1 MFTFLFTTILL
12 ALQQPT
18 FAADDDM
25 QCTEGFV
32 MDLFCINNKNL
43 FDNPR
48 LLTLENPENHT
59 VHCLVDLDF
68 CVNSGYNILL
78 PNPKFGQGSEPK
90 FAHAL
95 SLDPTGNG
103 LVEKLAK
110 EHGVCSECT
119 GSGTIRAGLRFT
131 YIGKVIPRT
140 DNVPRFQ
147 VKNISLSPRMAD
159 PNSNDDGCP
168 NAMKRFNISRHLK
181 KPESG
186 GRKNLSIALNND
198 MQCTEGFVMDLFC
211 INRGTLLDAPSVVT
225 LQNPEK
231 HSVHCL
237 VDVDRCINSG
247 YNILLPN
254 PKFGQDSEPKFVHAL
269 TLDETGNELVLRI
282 ARENGNGDSCSTC
295 TGSGKISAGLRFTYI
310 GKVVPRSNDVAMFQV
325 KNISLSPR
333 MADPN
338 SNDDGCPNAMKR
350 FNISRHLKKPES
362 GGRKN
367 LSIALNNDMQCTEGF
382 LMNLFCIDRK
392 RLCDNLNVVTLENPE
407 KQTVSCLV
415 DVDGCV
421 NSGYSILLPNPKF
434 G

>member
-110 EHGVCSECT
+110 EHGVCYECT

-168 NAMKRFNISRHLK
+168 NTIRRFNISR
-181 KPESG
+181 PFIRSESG
-186 GRKNLSIALNND
+186 DSQDPGKAHGSLIII
-198 MQCTEGFVMDLFC
+198 TWGF
-211 INRGTLLDAPSVVT
+211 
-225 LQNPEK
+225 
-231 HSVHCL
+231 
-237 VDVDRCINSG
+237 
-247 YNILLPN
+247 LLPT
-254 PKFGQDSEPKFVHAL
+254 FFVS
-269 TLDETGNELVLRI
+269 VLL
-282 ARENGNGDSCSTC
+282 
-295 TGSGKISAGLRFTYI
+295 IS
-310 GKVVPRSNDVAMFQV
+310 
-325 KNISLSPR
+325 
-333 MADPN
+333 
-338 SNDDGCPNAMKR
+338 
-350 FNISRHLKKPES
+350 
-362 GGRKN
+362 
-367 LSIALNNDMQCTEGF
+367 
-382 LMNLFCIDRK
+382 
-392 RLCDNLNVVTLENPE
+392 
-407 KQTVSCLV
+407 
-415 DVDGCV
+415 
-421 NSGYSILLPNPKF
+421 
-434 G
+434 

>member
-1 MFTFLFTTILL
+1 MFNCFLHKNRIISLLSFQNFRPKKLPTLSLLINCNMFTLL
-12 ALQQPT
+12 IATVLLTLQQPA
-18 FAADDDM
+18 FAADDD
-25 QCTEGFV
+25 
-32 MDLFCINNKNL
+32 I
-43 FDNPR
+43 
-48 LLTLENPENHT
+48 
-59 VHCLVDLDF
+59 
-68 CVNSGYNILL
+68 
-78 PNPKFGQGSEPK
+78 
-90 FAHAL
+90 
-95 SLDPTGNG
+95 
-103 LVEKLAK
+103 
-110 EHGVCSECT
+110 
-119 GSGTIRAGLRFT
+119 
-131 YIGKVIPRT
+131 
-140 DNVPRFQ
+140 
-147 VKNISLSPRMAD
+147 
-159 PNSNDDGCP
+159 
-168 NAMKRFNISRHLK
+168 
-181 KPESG
+181 
-186 GRKNLSIALNND
+186 
-198 MQCTEGFVMDLFC
+198 QCTEGFVMDLFC

-269 TLDETGNELVLRI
+269 TLDETGNELVLKI
-282 ARENGNGDSCSTC
+282 ARENGNGDLCSTC

-310 GKVVPRSNDVAMFQV
+310 GKVIPRGNDVAMFQV

-350 FNISRHLKKPES
+350 FNISRHLNKPES
-362 GGRKN
+362 GDRKN

-382 LMNLFCIDRK
+382 VMNLFCIDRK
-392 RLCDNLNVVTLENPE
+392 RLCDNPNVVKLENPE

-434 G
+434 GQGSEPKFAHALTLDKTGNDLVLKFAQENGMCTTCAGSGTIKAGLRFTYIGKVIPQGDDVAIFQVKNIDLSPRFANPNSNNDGCPNGTKRVNISNLVITTEYGNLQDPSISYGSLMINSWGFLLTTVVASVLLIS